1 MIEVDPDDK
10 PKKQTK
16 QQLALIK
23 KKCRNLISL
32 IAPVL
37 SAFDFCL
44 HREMMAACMVDRAP
58 SYIVGDAT
66 MTHKN
71 LLAMQQAYQT
81 MIETQTFSATH
92 EKVKQDEAFAEK
104 ANVLLKAFEGMLEI
118 AKSYSAE

>member
-10 PKKQTK
+10 PKNQTT
-16 QQLALIK
+16 QQLALL

-32 IAPVL
+32 IAPVR

-44 HREMMAACMVDRAP
+44 HREMLTAGMVDRAP

-66 MTHKN
+66 STHKN
-71 LLAMQQAYQT
+71 LLVMQQAYQT

-92 EKVKQDEAFAEK
+92 EKVKQDEAFVEK